1 MIGVINYGLGN
12 IRAFLNVYERL
23 RMPACAVSGVSELK
37 KVTHLILPGVGSFDH
52 AMGLLN
58 SSGMR
63 DELEKLVL
71 INKVPILGVC
81 LGMQIMSNSSAEGKS
96 TGLGWFNGSVKLFDN
111 KSIKFK
117 THYPHM
123 GWNSIAVEKTDP
135 LLSDISS
142 KSRFYFLHSY
152 YFECDDSKD
161 VLCTTSYG
169 NKFTS
174 GISKGVIWGMQF
186 HPEKSHD
193 GGVTLL
199 KNFAR
204 INNP

>member
-12 IRAFLNVYERL
+12 IKAFLNVYERL
-23 RMPACAVSGVSELK
+23 RIPAGVVSGTSGLK

-52 AMGLLN
+52 AMELLN

-63 DELEKLVL
+63 DELEKQVL

-81 LGMQIMSNSSAEGKS
+81 LGMQIMSNYSAEGKS
-96 TGLGWFNGSVKLFDN
+96 TGLGWFNGSVKQFDN
-111 KSIKFK
+111 RSNKFK

-123 GWNSIAVEKTDP
+123 GWNSIAVDNTDP
-135 LLSDISS
+135 LLNGISS
-142 KSRFYFLHSY
+142 GSRFYFLHSY
-152 YFECDDSKD
+152 YFECNDSED
-161 VLCTTSYG
+161 VLCISSYG
-169 NKFTS
+169 INFTS
-174 GISKGVIWGMQF
+174 GVSKGFIYGMQF
-186 HPEKSHD
+186 HPEKSHED
-193 GGVTLL
+193 GVTLL